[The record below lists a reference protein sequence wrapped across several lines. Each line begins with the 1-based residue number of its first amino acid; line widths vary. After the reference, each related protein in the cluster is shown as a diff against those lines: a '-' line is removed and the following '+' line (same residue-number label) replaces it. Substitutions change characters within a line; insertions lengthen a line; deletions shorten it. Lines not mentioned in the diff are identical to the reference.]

1 MSDEFGGTGLTRVDA
16 AVIFEALAT
25 ACPST
30 TAYLSIHN
38 MCTWIVDTF
47 GNAQQREK
55 YVPGLASMEV
65 CNFFRIFFV

>member
-1 MSDEFGGTGLTRVDA
+1 MDA

-38 MCTWIVDTF
+38 MCTWIVDEF
-47 GNAQQREK
+47 GTKEQKEK
-55 YVPGLASMEV
+55 YIPKLASMDV
-65 CNFFRIFFV
+65 RNFFFNFCSHVLY